1 MKNHEYYEDL
11 VNLKVDDMLTAGQ
24 EDELAKHLTV
34 CPECRDRLDLYM
46 MVRKMSDDLLVDPP
60 ENFASDVM
68 HKVGLEKSGKSLKKK
83 FLPHI
88 FTVAGAAAAVAL
100 LIYSGAF
107 KLGSTSAPNNAS
119 IAAPDSE
126 SDKLTAASAEAG
138 SGNDNGAVAMD
149 TVEPEAAPIPQP
161 TFAPEEPRLKSD
173 EGSRSGS
180 YGLIGMAPDAKNKFD
195 VSTAEVGDFVA
206 GFEIVEIDS
215 GNSNNGENL
224 RIVFAGEATLTGTLY
239 FDNNEY
245 AKWGKFIY
253 FRADEESA
261 SLLPLPSDDTGEVW
275 IGIDNYDETVKM
287 LDIAPEDE
295 GKTLTYDAVIVI
307 KSYTISQDFPEGYN
321 FATLENIVSLN
332 RISE

>member
-1 MKNHEYYEDL
+1 M
-11 VNLKVDDMLTAGQ
+11 
-24 EDELAKHLTV
+24 
-34 CPECRDRLDLYM
+34 
-46 MVRKMSDDLLVDPP
+46 
-60 ENFASDVM
+60 
-68 HKVGLEKSGKSLKKK
+68 
-83 FLPHI
+83 
-88 FTVAGAAAAVAL
+88 
-100 LIYSGAF
+100 
-107 KLGSTSAPNNAS
+107 APN
-119 IAAPDSE
+119 
-126 SDKLTAASAEAG
+126 
-138 SGNDNGAVAMD
+138 
-149 TVEPEAAPIPQP
+149 
-161 TFAPEEPRLKSD
+161 
-173 EGSRSGS
+173 
-180 YGLIGMAPDAKNKFD
+180 AKNKFD